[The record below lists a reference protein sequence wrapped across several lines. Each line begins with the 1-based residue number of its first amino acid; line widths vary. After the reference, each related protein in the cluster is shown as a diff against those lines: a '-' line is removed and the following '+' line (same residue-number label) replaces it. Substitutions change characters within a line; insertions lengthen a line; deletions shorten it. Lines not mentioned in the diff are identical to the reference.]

1 MLFLSTLTHY
11 RVERGKEEETPT
23 ENLCELSSQE
33 ISDIVEDTYIKFFSA
48 KSKCAAAGK
57 PSAKLSNLLLRLADF
72 STIVEADSAMKAG
85 DIGRVMN
92 VWKRWSIIA
101 QGVKTLTQYLVHLPW
116 MIILLNHVLPPGLRK
131 VILHSLF
138 VAPTGGR
145 RHFLAKDHFLEMQ
158 NYWLKYFFNHGGQ
171 GTNID
176 SLKDVYSVNVTL
188 VHLIFFF
195 STFLRK
201 FSVFSYKR
209 FVHK

>member
-1 MLFLSTLTHY
+1 LTHY
-11 RVERGKEEETPT
+11 RVARGKEEETLA

-48 KSKCAAAGK
+48 KSKSAAAGK

-101 QGVKTLTQYLVHLPW
+101 QGVKTLTQYSVHLPR

-131 VILHSLF
+131 VIL
-138 VAPTGGR
+138 
-145 RHFLAKDHFLEMQ
+145 
-158 NYWLKYFFNHGGQ
+158 
-171 GTNID
+171 
-176 SLKDVYSVNVTL
+176 SVNNPKCITA
-188 VHLIFFF
+188 
-195 STFLRK
+195 
-201 FSVFSYKR
+201 
-209 FVHK
+209 